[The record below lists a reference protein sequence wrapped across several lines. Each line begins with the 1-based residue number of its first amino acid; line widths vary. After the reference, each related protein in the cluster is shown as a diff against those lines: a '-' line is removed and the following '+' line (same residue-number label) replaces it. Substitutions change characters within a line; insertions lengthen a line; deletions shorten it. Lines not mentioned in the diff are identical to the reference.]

1 MSLQVEKLEKG
12 MAKLTIEVPAEEF
25 KKAIEVAYNKNKKKI
40 SVPGFR
46 AGKVPR
52 QMIEKMYG
60 KDVFYEEA
68 ANEIIPDAYEKA
80 YKECEEEI
88 TSTPKIDV
96 VQMEEGK
103 PFIFTAEV
111 ALKPEVTLGT
121 YKGVEVEKV
130 EVEVS
135 EEDINEEIEKERKN
149 CARTITVEDR
159 AVKDGDSVTIDFEGF
174 VDDVA
179 FEGGKGEDF
188 PLTIGSHS
196 FIDTFEEQL
205 IGKNIGD
212 DVVVNVTFPED
223 YHAENL
229 KGKPAKFNVKIKKIQ
244 ETELPE
250 LDDEFASEVSS
261 YDTFEE
267 YKKSV
272 EDGLKAKK
280 ESEAKTKKEDAVV
293 EAIIADAKMDIPEA
307 MLATEQRAIVSDFSQ
322 RLQMQ
327 GMNIEQYYTYT
338 GMNEEKMMEQVK
350 EQAERRIK
358 TRLVCEAVVKAENIE
373 VSEEELDAELKKL
386 ADSYGL
392 EVDKVKNEFMDEE
405 RIEEFKKDIAIQ
417 KAITFVNE
425 NSKEVATK
433 KEKKAAKKEEKK
445 DEE

>member
-25 KKAIEVAYNKNKKKI
+25 TKAIEVAYNKNKKKI

-52 QMIEKMYG
+52 AMIEKMYG
-60 KDVFYEEA
+60 KGIFVEDA

-80 YKECEEEI
+80 FKECEEEI
-88 TSTPKIDV
+88 TSTPKIEV
-96 VQMEEGK
+96 VQAEEGK

-121 YKGVEVEKV
+121 YKGVEVEKPV
-130 EVEVS
+130 VEVS
-135 EEDINEEIEKERKN
+135 EEDINAEIEKERKN

-159 AVKDGDSVTIDFEGF
+159 PVKDGVIVNINFEGF
-174 VDDVA
+174 VDGEA

-196 FIDTFEEQL
+196 FIDNFEEQL
-205 IGKNIGD
+205 IGKNID
-212 DVVVNVTFPED
+212 DEVEVNVTFPEN
-223 YHAENL
+223 YHEESL
-229 KGKPAKFNVKIKKIQ
+229 KGKPALFKVKINKIQ
-244 ETELPE
+244 ENELPE

-272 EDGLKAKK
+272 EEHLKEQK
-280 ESEAKTKKEDAVV
+280 ENEAKTRKEDAVI
-293 EAIIADAKMDIPEA
+293 EAIIKDAKMEIPDA
-307 MLATEQRAIVSDFSQ
+307 MMETEQRSIINDFSQ
-322 RLQMQ
+322 RLKMQ

-338 GMNEEKMMEQVK
+338 GLNEEKMMEQVK

-358 TRLVCEAVVKAENIE
+358 TRLVCEAIVNAEKIE

-386 ADSYGL
+386 ADQYGL
-392 EVDKVKNEFMDEE
+392 EVDKVKNEFMDAE
-405 RIEEFKKDIAIQ
+405 RISEFKKDIAIQ
-417 KAITFVNE
+417 KAITFVTE
-425 NSKEVATK
+425 NA
-433 KEKKAAKKEEKK
+433 KEK
-445 DEE
+445 